1 MWDRIRWLITRPRA
15 LWRAWTKLGLRPT
28 LQLVRI
34 RLALG
39 KQRTYS
45 VRIPQYPYAIT
56 IRGGQSTDA
65 WALYELL
72 VMQEYALVAD
82 LDSPAFIIDGGANV
96 GIASL
101 YFLNHY
107 PSARIVAV
115 EPSPDNFEI
124 LRRNLAPYAERVT
137 LIEGAIW
144 KSSGRLRLEAGQE
157 EWRTS
162 VRCVDSDDPGSVEA
176 FTLPSLIALGGGN
189 VDLLKL
195 DIEGSES
202 EVFGPDAQ
210 EWLPVIRN
218 IAIELHS
225 KECRDRF
232 FGALAGYQFD
242 LRKHHKDNVIVC
254 RNICAPAGERP
265 ATPVQA

>member
-1 MWDRIRWLITRPRA
+1 LITRPRA
-15 LWRAWTKLGLRPT
+15 LWRAWRKLGLRST
-28 LQLVRI
+28 LQLVHI
-34 RLALG
+34 RLAVE
-39 KQRTYS
+39 KHTTYG
-45 VRIPQYPYAIT
+45 VRIPKYPYTIT

-82 LDSPAFIIDGGANV
+82 LVAPAFIIDGGANV

-101 YFLNHY
+101 YFLNQY
-107 PSARIVAV
+107 PSARIIAV
-115 EPSPDNFEI
+115 EPSPANFEI
-124 LRRNLAPYAERVT
+124 LRKNLAPYSGRVT
-137 LIEGAIW
+137 LVQGAIW
-144 KSSGRLRLEAGQE
+144 KTSGRLQLETGQE
-157 EWRTS
+157 DWRTS
-162 VRCVDSDDPGSVEA
+162 VRRVDSDEPGSVEA
-176 FTLPSLIALGGGN
+176 FTLSALIALGGGQ

-202 EVFGPDAQ
+202 EVFGPEAQ
-210 EWLPVIRN
+210 QWLPAVRN

-242 LRKHHKDNVIVC
+242 LRQHHKDNVIIC
-254 RNICAPAGERP
+254 RNLRAPAADRSV
-265 ATPVQA
+265 TPVQR

>member
-1 MWDRIRWLITRPRA
+1 MRA
-15 LWRAWTKLGLRPT
+15 T

-34 RLALG
+34 RLATG
-39 KQRTYS
+39 KHTTYS
-45 VRIPQYPYAIT
+45 VQIPKYPYAIT

-115 EPSPDNFEI
+115 EPSPANFEI
-124 LRRNLAPYAERVT
+124 LRKNLAPYAERVT
-137 LIEGAIW
+137 LIQGAIW
-144 KSSGRLRLEAGQE
+144 KSSGHLILEQGQE

-162 VRCVDSDDPGSVEA
+162 VRCVDTGESGSVEA
-176 FTLPSLIALGGGN
+176 FTLPSLIALGDGK

-202 EVFGPDAQ
+202 EVFGPEAPQ
-210 EWLPVIRN
+210 WLPAVRN

-225 KECRDRF
+225 KECTDRF

-242 LRKHHKDNVIVC
+242 LRKHHKDNVVIC
-254 RNICAPAGERP
+254 RNLRAPAADRSV
-265 ATPVQA
+265 TPVQT

>member
-1 MWDRIRWLITRPRA
+1 LLTRPRTF
-15 LWRAWTKLGLRPT
+15 WRAFRKLGLRPT

-34 RLALG
+34 RLAGG
-39 KQRTYS
+39 KHTTYS
-45 VRIPQYPYAIT
+45 VRIPKYPYAIT

-65 WALYELL
+65 WVLYQLL

-82 LDSPAFIIDGGANV
+82 LDSPAFIIDGGANI

-101 YFLNHY
+101 YFLNEY
-107 PSARIVAV
+107 PAARIVAV
-115 EPSPDNFEI
+115 EPSPANFEI
-124 LRRNLAPYAERVT
+124 LRKNLAPYAERVT
-137 LIEGAIW
+137 LIQGAIW
-144 KSSGRLRLEAGQE
+144 KNSGRLLLEPGQE
-157 EWRTS
+157 EWGTS
-162 VRCVDSDDPGSVEA
+162 VRSTDGDESGSVEA
-176 FTLPSLIALGGGN
+176 FTLPELMAYGNGG

-202 EVFGPDAQ
+202 EVFGPEAQ
-210 EWLPVIRN
+210 QWLPAVRN

-225 KECRDRF
+225 KQCADRF

-254 RNICAPAGERP
+254 RNLRP
-265 ATPVQA
+265 PTADWSVTPV